1 MKHLLLTTIA
11 AVVLVGCIGVSKT
24 ELLKDEDGNL
34 IILPA
39 EPAVATATPE
49 PPRASIH
56 RSARQGQIGFI
67 IQHIDAGS
75 DVNEVNKNNGQI
87 ALHYASIHNHVLI
100 LKLLIDNG
108 SNVNLKDKIGMTSL
122 HLTSLGGHKEAAKM
136 LIDSGALLN
145 TINIHGETPLDTA
158 LKDFKVDLQR
168 AKSNKKEIADLLRKL
183 GGKTG
188 KELKAAGN

>member
-1 MKHLLLTTIA
+1 MKTLLTTIA
-11 AVVLVGCIGVSKT
+11 AVVMVGCIGVSKT
-24 ELLKDEDGNL
+24 ELLKYEDENP

-39 EPAVATATPE
+39 ELAVATVTPE

-56 RSARQGQIGFI
+56 RSARQGEIGFI
-67 IQHIDAGS
+67 IQHIDAGT

-108 SNVNLKDKIGMTSL
+108 SNVNLKDKMGMTSL

-145 TINIHGETPLDTA
+145 TMNIHGETPLDTA
-158 LKDFKVDLQR
+158 LKDFKIDSKK
-168 AKSNKKEIADLLRKL
+168 AKSNKKEITALLRKK

-188 KELKAAGN
+188 EELEGEGN

>member
-1 MKHLLLTTIA
+1 MKQLLLTTIA
-11 AVVLVGCIGVSKT
+11 AVVMVGCIGVSKT

-34 IILPA
+34 ITLPT
-39 EPAVATATPE
+39 EPVVVTVTPE

-56 RSARQGQIGFI
+56 RSARQGEIGFI
-67 IQHIDAGS
+67 IRHIDAGS
-75 DVNEVNKNNGQI
+75 DVNEVNKNSGQI

-108 SNVNLKDKIGMTSL
+108 SSVNLKDKIGMTSL
-122 HLTSLGGHKEAAKM
+122 HLASLGGHKDAAKM

-158 LKDFKVDLQR
+158 LKDFKIDSQK
-168 AKSNKKEIADLLRKL
+168 AKSNKKETADLLRKH

-188 KELKAAGN
+188 AELKAEEK

>member
-1 MKHLLLTTIA
+1 MA
-11 AVVLVGCIGVSKT
+11 GCIGVSKT
-24 ELLKDEDGNL
+24 ELLKDEDENP

-39 EPAVATATPE
+39 ELAVTAATPE

-56 RSARQGQIGFI
+56 RSARQGEIGFI
-67 IQHIDAGS
+67 IQHIDAGT

-108 SNVNLKDKIGMTSL
+108 SNLNLKDKMGMTSL

-158 LKDFKVDLQR
+158 LKDFKIDSKK
-168 AKSNKKEIADLLRKL
+168 AKLNKKEITALLRKH
-183 GGKTG
+183 GGKTSE
-188 KELKAAGN
+188 ELKAEGR

>member
-1 MKHLLLTTIA
+1 MKHLLQTTIA

-24 ELLKDEDGNL
+24 ELLKDKDGNL

-56 RSARQGQIGFI
+56 RSARQGEIGFI

-108 SNVNLKDKIGMTSL
+108 SNVNLKDKIGMTS
-122 HLTSLGGHKEAAKM
+122 
-136 LIDSGALLN
+136 
-145 TINIHGETPLDTA
+145 
-158 LKDFKVDLQR
+158 
-168 AKSNKKEIADLLRKL
+168 
-183 GGKTG
+183 
-188 KELKAAGN
+188 

>member
-11 AVVLVGCIGVSKT
+11 AVVLVGYIGVSKT

-56 RSARQGQIGFI
+56 RSARQGEIGFI

-108 SNVNLKDKIGMTSL
+108 SNVNLKDQIGMTSL
-122 HLTSLGGHKEAAKM
+122 HLSSLGGHKEVAKM
-136 LIDSGALLN
+136 LIDSGAILN
-145 TINIHGETPLDTA
+145 AINTYGETPLDTA
-158 LKDFKVDLQR
+158 LKDFKIDSQKS
-168 AKSNKKEIADLLRKL
+168 KSNNKEIADLLRKH

-188 KELKAAGN
+188 EELKAEGK